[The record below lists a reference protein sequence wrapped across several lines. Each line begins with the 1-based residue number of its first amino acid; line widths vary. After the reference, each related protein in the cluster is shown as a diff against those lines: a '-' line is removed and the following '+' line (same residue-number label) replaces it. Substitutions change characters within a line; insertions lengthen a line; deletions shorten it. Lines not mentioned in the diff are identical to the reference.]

1 MRPRAPR
8 ARAAAIALA
17 VLVVPLAGAPASAGP
32 GTATLEASAT
42 RIRHGDTVTF
52 SGALATVD
60 VCLAGRTATLQRMQ
74 PGEVEWQDAGTTA
87 TGAGGG
93 FSVGTLPDEI
103 ADYRALIHAETRGAV
118 PCEEVV
124 SPTVGIE
131 VEAAVTV
138 TFSRNPMPASGCV
151 RVRLAVLPAKPGQE
165 VVIQRLRRDA
175 WTTED
180 RPILSSS
187 STASLQVCM
196 AWREIGGHRFRAHW
210 PRQDDRNLAATSPSR
225 RLGVV
230 KAAWMRKIDE
240 IASRFGMG
248 VSVREAGAYLF
259 RRSDTVARTPA
270 SNQKLLLSMALL
282 DALGPDS
289 TLPTRALGPEPR
301 NGVIRGNVWIVGSG
315 DPEVGPGK
323 LGNLA
328 RGIRDAGVRRVTGG
342 VRGSTSFFRRDWWA
356 PGWRS
361 YFPRTVIAL
370 PTALTFR
377 GNEAGGSHV
386 RDPERR
392 AAKALTKRLRRLGVK
407 VRKRPAMGRHPA
419 RLPEVARVSSRPLSG
434 VLAITNHA
442 SSNFWAEVLTKRL
455 AVATRGAPGTIA
467 KGASAIAAWAKE
479 HGGRATSHDGSGLS
493 YANRTTPAAIARLLG
508 RAETEP
514 WGERLRSTL
523 PTGGAGTLSRRLREV
538 PVRAKTGTLSGI
550 SALSGWVQS
559 KRTGTWVEFSLL
571 SQGVS
576 TSGAKAAEDR
586 IVRLLWRNV
595 R

>member
-1 MRPRAPR
+1 MRPRVPR
-8 ARAAAIALA
+8 ARAAAVAVA
-17 VLVVPLAGAPASAGP
+17 VLVVPLVGAPASADP

-42 RIRHGDTVTF
+42 RVRHGQVVTF
-52 SGALATVD
+52 TGTLSTVEI
-60 VCLAGRTATLQRMQ
+60 CRHGRGATLQRRL
-74 PGEVEWQDAGTTA
+74 PGAIEWEDVGTTT
-87 TGAGGG
+87 TGVGGG
-93 FSVGTLPDEI
+93 FAVATLPDEI
-103 ADYRALIHAETRGAV
+103 ADYRALIHAETRDAV
-118 PCEEVV
+118 SCEEVV
-124 SPTVGIE
+124 SPTEGIE

-138 TFSRNPMPASGCV
+138 TFSRNPMPASGCARV
-151 RVRLAVLPAKPGQE
+151 RVAVLPAKRGQE
-165 VVIQRLRRDA
+165 VVIQRLRGGT
-175 WTTED
+175 WSTEG
-180 RPILSSS
+180 RPVLSSA

-196 AWREIGGHRFRAHW
+196 AWREIGSHRFRARW
-210 PRQDDRNLAATSPSR
+210 PRQDEHNLGATSPSR
-225 RLGVV
+225 TLSVV
-230 KAAWMRKIDE
+230 KAAWMRKIDAV
-240 IASRFGMG
+240 ASRFGMG

-289 TLPTRALGPEPR
+289 TLPTRALAPTPR
-301 NGVIRGNVWIVGSG
+301 NGVIRGNLWIVGSG

-328 RGIRDAGVRRVTGG
+328 RRIRDQGVRRITGG
-342 VRGSTSFFRRDWWA
+342 VRGSTSGFGRDWWA

-377 GNEAGGSHV
+377 GNEAGGRHV

-407 VRKRPAMGRHPA
+407 VAKRPAMGRHPTG
-419 RLPEVARVSSRPLSG
+419 LHEVDRVTSRPLSG

-467 KGASAIAAWAKE
+467 KGASAIAAWAKA

-493 YANRTTPAAIARLLG
+493 YANRTTPAAVARILS
-508 RAETEP
+508 RAEAEP
-514 WGERLRSTL
+514 WIDRLRSTL
-523 PTGGAGTLSRRLREV
+523 PTGGVGTLSRRLRDV

-550 SALSGWVQS
+550 SALSGWVES

-576 TSGAKAAEDR
+576 TSSAKAAEDR
-586 IVRLLWRNV
+586 IVRILWRNA

>member
-1 MRPRAPR
+1 M
-8 ARAAAIALA
+8 IALA
-17 VLVVPLAGAPASAGP
+17 VLVVPLAGAPAFAGP

-42 RIRHGDTVTF
+42 RVGHGDTVTF
-52 SGALATVD
+52 TGTLSTVD
-60 VCLAGRTATLQRMQ
+60 VCLAGRATALQRLL
-74 PGEVEWQDAGTTA
+74 PGEAEWEDVGMTT
-87 TGAGGG
+87 TGGGGG
-93 FSVGTLPDEI
+93 FAVVTLPDEI
-103 ADYRALIHAETRGAV
+103 ADYRALIHAETRETV

-124 SPTVGIE
+124 SPTLGIE

-138 TFSRNPMPASGCV
+138 TFSRSPMPASGCARV
-151 RVRLAVLPAKPGQE
+151 RVAVLPPKPGQE
-165 VVIQRLRRDA
+165 VAIQRRRGDS

-180 RPILSSS
+180 RPLLSST

-196 AWREIGGHRFRAHW
+196 AWREIGTHLFRARW
-210 PRQDDRNLAATSPSR
+210 PQQDERNLAATSPPR
-225 RLGVV
+225 KLAVV
-230 KAAWMRKIDE
+230 KAAWMRKIDT
-240 IASRFGMG
+240 IASRLGMG

-282 DALGPDS
+282 DSLGPDS
-289 TLPTRALGPEPR
+289 TLSTRALAPSPR
-301 NGVIRGNVWIVGSG
+301 DGVVRGNLWIVGSG

-328 RGIRDAGVRRVTGG
+328 RRIRDEGVRRITGG
-342 VRGSTSFFRRDWWA
+342 VRGSTSVFGRDWWA

-392 AAKALTKRLRRLGVK
+392 AAKALTKRLRKLGVK
-407 VRKRPAMGRHPA
+407 VSKQPAMGRHPS
-419 RLPEVARVSSRPLSG
+419 RLPEVARVTSRPLSG

-455 AVATRGAPGTIA
+455 AVATSGAPGTIA
-467 KGASAIAAWAKE
+467 RGAKAIAAWAKA

-550 SALSGWVQS
+550 STLSGWVES

-586 IVRLLWRNV
+586 IVRLLWRNA